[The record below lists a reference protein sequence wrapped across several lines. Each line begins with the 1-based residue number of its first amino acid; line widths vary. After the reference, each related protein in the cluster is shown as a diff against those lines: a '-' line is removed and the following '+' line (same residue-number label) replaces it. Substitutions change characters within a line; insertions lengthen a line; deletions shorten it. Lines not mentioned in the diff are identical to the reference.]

1 MTEKNIQNLFKERET
16 VELKA
21 SLSLTKEILQSVSA
35 FANTKG
41 GKILIGVDDTG
52 KILGVQIGKGTIENL
67 ANGIS
72 QNTEPKI
79 HPKISV
85 EEIDGKKII
94 LVEVKESLDKLVLA
108 FGRPYKRVG
117 KSSPRMSKDEY
128 EIRILEKHKEI
139 LRFDKQVCEEASLDD
154 LDKKKVNWYLKKREE
169 IRKIKKPKD
178 MSYEK
183 LLTNLE
189 AAAATD
195 GKTVPTNAGVLF
207 FAKNPQRFFVQSPL
221 RVVKFK
227 GTKVFH
233 PTIDR
238 IDCQGAL
245 WEMITQAE
253 DFIRKNIRLLSFR
266 TEKSFMRED
275 KFEYPIRALR
285 EGMINAL
292 IHRDYRETADTRV
305 FIFDDR
311 LEIINP
317 GKFPKDVTPEKP
329 VHKPVNPVLSSLMYD
344 IGDIEKYGSG
354 IYLMRDLC
362 KKWGNKKPRYELHP
376 VETKLIFESPIKES
390 TVIEFEDKVLQGLN
404 ERQKKALKYI
414 AKIGEITNREC
425 RKLFPGISDR
435 TVLTDLKDMVKKG
448 ILFKEGKTKSA
459 IYRIPK

>member
-1 MTEKNIQNLFKERET
+1 
-16 VELKA
+16 
-21 SLSLTKEILQSVSA
+21 
-35 FANTKG
+35 
-41 GKILIGVDDTG
+41 
-52 KILGVQIGKGTIENL
+52 
-67 ANGIS
+67 
-72 QNTEPKI
+72 
-79 HPKISV
+79 
-85 EEIDGKKII
+85 
-94 LVEVKESLDKLVLA
+94 
-108 FGRPYKRVG
+108 
-117 KSSPRMSKDEY
+117 
-128 EIRILEKHKEI
+128 
-139 LRFDKQVCEEASLDD
+139 
-154 LDKKKVNWYLKKREE
+154 
-169 IRKIKKPKD
+169 

-183 LLTNLE
+183 LLTNIE

-275 KFEYPIRALR
+275 KFEYPIRAFKRRHDKCL
-285 EGMINAL
+285 
-292 IHRDYRETADTRV
+292 V
-305 FIFDDR
+305 
-311 LEIINP
+311 
-317 GKFPKDVTPEKP
+317 
-329 VHKPVNPVLSSLMYD
+329 
-344 IGDIEKYGSG
+344 
-354 IYLMRDLC
+354 
-362 KKWGNKKPRYELHP
+362 
-376 VETKLIFESPIKES
+376 KES

-435 TVLTDLKDMVKKG
+435 TVLTDLKDMVKRG